1 MQTLAAGSCRF
12 LITERS
18 AWDIA
23 PMRASAPIPDASPAE
38 IQQRLRAGEDLL
50 LVDVREPEE
59 ISIAALPDAL
69 VCPMSRAAEWIDRL
83 PKEQPLIIFC
93 HHGIRSMQVAM
104 ALAARGHR
112 NVTNMTGG
120 IDLWSVEVDPVV
132 PRY

>member
-1 MQTLAAGSCRF
+1 MA
-12 LITERS
+12 
-18 AWDIA
+18 
-23 PMRASAPIPDASPAE
+23 IPQATPAE
-38 IQQRLRAGEDLL
+38 IHQRLQAGEDLL

-59 ISIAALPDAL
+59 IAIAALPDAL

-83 PKEQPLIIFC
+83 PKEQPLVLFC

-104 ALAARGHR
+104 ALANRGHC

-120 IDLWSVEVDPVV
+120 IDLWSTQVDLGI